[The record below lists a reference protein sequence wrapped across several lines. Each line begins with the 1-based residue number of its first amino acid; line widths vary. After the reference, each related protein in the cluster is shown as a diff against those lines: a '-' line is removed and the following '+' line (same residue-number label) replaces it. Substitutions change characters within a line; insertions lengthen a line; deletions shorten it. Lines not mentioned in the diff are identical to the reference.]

1 MCFALGLT
9 MSPQNSNTNSR
20 YLTNYDSGHGAL
32 WIPASTGNAL
42 VATYWK
48 NEVEGTF
55 TFAGSEPHLRHVKA
69 FDVIEACKE
78 YLQALGKEP
87 LIEWVSE

>member
-1 MCFALGLT
+1 
-9 MSPQNSNTNSR
+9 MSTLNKNSNSR

-42 VATYWK
+42 IATYWK

-55 TFAGSEPHLRHVKA
+55 TFAGAEPHLRHVKA

-87 LIEWVSE
+87 VIDWLAE